1 MKQRGRFGLYVGSIS
16 AALSHAVFAPSRE
29 GFGGRGGGGGAR
41 AHIPEQRLTIEPS
54 LYATRP

>member
-29 GFGGRGGGGGAR
+29 GFGGGGGGGAR
-41 AHIPEQRLTIEPS
+41 AHIPEQRLTNEPS
-54 LYATRP
+54 LHATRP

>member
-29 GFGGRGGGGGAR
+29 GLGGGGGAR
-41 AHIPEQRLTIEPS
+41 AHISEQRLTIEPS